1 MSEKLLAEY
10 AVVGGGIIGLTIAL
24 EIAKRDPKATIHLYE
39 KETDPGTHAS
49 TRNSGVLH
57 AGFYYAPNSLKA
69 KLAVKGHELLKKFCL
84 DYNLPLD
91 QCGKVVVATNAD
103 EAKQV
108 LKLHERAAEVGVT
121 TELVDISEL
130 SRIEP
135 LAKSHEV
142 ALWSPMTSIGDSFA
156 VLKQL
161 EMLLPKNIQIRRKD
175 EVRRIDGNRLS
186 ATSGYG
192 TYRHVINAAG
202 AYANVLAEQDGF
214 CNDYLMLPFRG
225 VYWHATKPTQR
236 PSRLIYPVP
245 NAKNPFLGVHLDRT
259 VNGGLRAGPT
269 ALPVLWR
276 ESYGGFKNFD
286 LTDILATVP
295 GFINLATSD
304 HHQTASFFRNEF
316 LNLRKA
322 HLFSEI
328 AKIVPSVSPSEFKSK
343 GRAGIRAQL
352 IHKESKQLEMD
363 FIIRGNSDVTH
374 VLNAVSPGWTSSFA
388 FAEHVVTDLFGRLA

>member
-69 KLAVKGHELLKKFCL
+69 KLAVRGHELLKKFCL

-108 LKLHERAAEVGVT
+108 LKLQERAVEVGVT
-121 TELVDISEL
+121 TELVDIPEL

-135 LAKSHEV
+135 QAKSHEV

-161 EMLLPKNIQIRRKD
+161 EMLLPKNIEIRRKS
-175 EVRRIDGNRLS
+175 EVR
-186 ATSGYG
+186 
-192 TYRHVINAAG
+192 
-202 AYANVLAEQDGF
+202 
-214 CNDYLMLPFRG
+214 
-225 VYWHATKPTQR
+225 
-236 PSRLIYPVP
+236 
-245 NAKNPFLGVHLDRT
+245 
-259 VNGGLRAGPT
+259 
-269 ALPVLWR
+269 
-276 ESYGGFKNFD
+276 
-286 LTDILATVP
+286 
-295 GFINLATSD
+295 
-304 HHQTASFFRNEF
+304 
-316 LNLRKA
+316 
-322 HLFSEI
+322 
-328 AKIVPSVSPSEFKSK
+328 
-343 GRAGIRAQL
+343 
-352 IHKESKQLEMD
+352 
-363 FIIRGNSDVTH
+363 
-374 VLNAVSPGWTSSFA
+374 
-388 FAEHVVTDLFGRLA
+388 